1 MVRYKSVIDRHPAR
15 SGSPSAGPINHCVN
29 DSSSKRRFVTGLLPQ
44 MKITPSV
51 INFRSEPFFA
61 RLTTV
66 AHNFNENTGAVP
78 FAASRHDISSGIQG
92 RFD

>member
-1 MVRYKSVIDRHPAR
+1 
-15 SGSPSAGPINHCVN
+15 
-29 DSSSKRRFVTGLLPQ
+29 